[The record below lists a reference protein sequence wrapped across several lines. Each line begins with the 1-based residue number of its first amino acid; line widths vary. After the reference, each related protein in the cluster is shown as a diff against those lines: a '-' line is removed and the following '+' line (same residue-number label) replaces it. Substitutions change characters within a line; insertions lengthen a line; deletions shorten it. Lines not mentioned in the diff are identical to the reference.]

1 MAQRRKNI
9 ENIETA
15 PKLASTVFNVG
26 DWVEWAGAGE
36 IQPLTPTTPV
46 AGLCLEPIRSTDA
59 DYASI
64 RQIHID
70 LAIESND
77 RFLMPVA
84 TGSAAAS
91 DIGLPF
97 DVDAVEF
104 GSLDV
109 SAPGT
114 QFTVTQVLSATLVE
128 VKVSLFA

>member
-36 IQPLTPTTPV
+36 IQPLAPTSPV
-46 AGLCLEPIRSTDA
+46 AGLCLEPIAATDA

-77 RFLMPVA
+77 RFSMVVT
-84 TGSAAAS
+84 TGSATAS
-91 DIGLPF
+91 MIGLPF
-97 DVDAVEF
+97 DVDAADSA
-104 GSLDV
+104 GLDV

-114 QFTVTQVLSATLVE
+114 QFTITQVLSATLVE